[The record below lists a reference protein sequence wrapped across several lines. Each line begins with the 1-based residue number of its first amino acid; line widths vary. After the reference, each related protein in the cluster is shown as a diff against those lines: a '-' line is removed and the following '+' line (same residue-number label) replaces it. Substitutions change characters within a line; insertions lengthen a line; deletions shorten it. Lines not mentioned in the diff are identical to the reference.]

1 MQIDLLYALA
11 RNGFG
16 SICRIRLRAIRSLLT
31 LVLRLGILGTLSGG
45 ENTHENSGGVVA
57 PSNENTYA
65 GAFGLEN
72 GNMKEQTMATRK
84 KFKCSRCDRTFAMAA
99 HLARHK
105 NASHGSRKV
114 KAAGRKGKAVSAK
127 RREPKPRAV
136 RNKFPAASPARSDG
150 SGGVLRAM
158 ASFITE
164 LSAQRN
170 AIDAQITGMQNA
182 MSMLNGA
189 GKTFSGGA
197 RRGRPPG
204 SGGRANS
211 LKPVIL
217 RVLRQRSTP
226 LSPREIATAVVK
238 VGYQTKSTNLTKAV
252 SNVLPQMTGVRK
264 VGRGQYRA

>member
-1 MQIDLLYALA
+1 MA
-11 RNGFG
+11 R
-16 SICRIRLRAIRSLLT
+16 
-31 LVLRLGILGTLSGG
+31 
-45 ENTHENSGGVVA
+45 
-57 PSNENTYA
+57 
-65 GAFGLEN
+65 
-72 GNMKEQTMATRK
+72 RK
-84 KFKCSRCDRTFAMAA
+84 KFKCSRCDRKFSMAA

-114 KAAGRKGKAVSAK
+114 KKAGRKGKAASAK
-127 RREPKPRAV
+127 RRGPKRPAV
-136 RNKFPAASPARSDG
+136 RVKFPAASPARSDG

-164 LSAQRN
+164 LTAQRN
-170 AIDAQITGMQNA
+170 TIDAQITGMQSA

-189 GKTFSGGA
+189 GRTFSSGA

-211 LKPVIL
+211 LKPAIL

-226 LSPREIATAVVK
+226 LSPREIASAVVK
-238 VGYQTKSTNLTKAV
+238 SGYQTKSTNLTKAV
-252 SNVLPQMTGVRK
+252 SNVLPQMTDVRK